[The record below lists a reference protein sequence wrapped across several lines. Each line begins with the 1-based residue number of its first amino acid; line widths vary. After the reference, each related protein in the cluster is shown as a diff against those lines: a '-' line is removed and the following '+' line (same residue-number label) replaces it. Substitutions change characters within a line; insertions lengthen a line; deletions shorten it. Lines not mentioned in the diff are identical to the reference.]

1 MNKDAERIM
10 IAMQQI
16 ENVLSMIEGNE
27 WEGYMNLGLTT
38 VYYELRR
45 QLEVL
50 TNRNG
55 SDKMN
60 TTSKDQ

>member
-27 WEGYMNLGLTT
+27 WEGYMNLRLTT